1 MFFLSSPAAPV
12 SAWLPPSPLSSAL
25 VPCSVPLLLLLGATL
40 GLGPGFLD
48 FLVLPPDSGL
58 R

>member
-1 MFFLSSPAAPV
+1 MFFLSSPAVPV

-25 VPCSVPLLLLLGATL
+25 VPCLVPPVLLLLGATL
-40 GLGPGFLD
+40 GLGPVFLD

-58 R
+58 